1 MKLKHVLF
9 SSLFLSAALVAC
21 TNDEFAEVNTPSVNT
36 EDAISLGE
44 NVTISGV
51 KGSWGADTKAA
62 FDKIDGKLKPY
73 WEEDDVVGAAWYNK
87 VTKLNENGTV
97 AVDGV
102 SNVNESDGTSI
113 SVYSNHPFAWLEQVG
128 NKYGAKFQ
136 ANTNVL
142 AGAYI
147 LYFPYDETQTLAT
160 EYVPVNLKFPY
171 TVNCAEG
178 HEFDAI
184 NENMFSYDEIAL
196 VPGGTQTKEFELH
209 QVPVLYQVQFGFQ
222 DLDFVKLLPT
232 MTIEKII
239 MEAYDSNKNSIL
251 STMGKIEPNQDEL
264 TADDY
269 NAYLEDWRKN
279 PLPAAA
285 YKTVEEGKVD
295 HYTMDVINADQAA
308 YQLSKLSV
316 GSDGLTEPFYFS
328 ALPFIAEKEA
338 ATVTFKIVATD
349 GEDEYVF
356 ARTYGAASAQVNA
369 INEANKLYETEKPA
383 SVALGVLLDT
393 QDTQDIIY
401 TADQFK
407 KAWNEIKE
415 AGSYTLEI
423 GDPLDLSDFDLTNS
437 SNAVI
442 KIQRRNEATYKPTL
456 DSDYLITLKSINLP
470 KANVTFGEGINVK
483 VDGNVSTTGDA
494 SLYIPGTLSAKEISL
509 GGAADLTLEEM
520 TKLYV
525 ATSGKVVATLPTKAE
540 KSGAIEVNSQ
550 GSDMGELTLKG
561 GIITKMTNNGKVT
574 LTGEVSNV
582 GDYWGHI
589 ETTTDGKF
597 INEAGAT
604 ATFTNIVNGMQ
615 DVNLDN
621 NGATPDKAA
630 GVININA
637 NANWDGKSSNGNA
650 AVTRFGIKGT
660 NKGIINVNQG
670 VLSEGDLKQEGAD
683 ARIFV
688 NATTD
693 AAGNLE
699 KYGWVHLN
707 NKTADFAGW
716 IVKNNEKVTVTATGA
731 NIAYSVKSKD
741 DWNKIADANVANAFI
756 DAAIE
761 LPEKSSVDGWTAAA
775 LYLNADVTLKGDF
788 YTNKGLVVTGEKVNI
803 INGTKDKATKVNLAV
818 TGDAVIDVTGKLT
831 LDENVTLKG
840 KFQGNS
846 LVNINIDAEGAA
858 IVQSIN

>member
-442 KIQRRNEATYKPTL
+442 KIQRRDEATYKPTL

-858 IVQSIN
+858 IVQSKN